1 MNNQQTGM
9 AAPAHARYRYPK
21 KPYHLPYQIKYLKL
35 AIRIFNSDIHDIL
48 LSRPEK
54 TMAINDLSK
63 ELTNSEKR
71 GPSGDCHNNR
81 TVSLARRMQK
91 GDKAVVKWQVCSAI
105 LRFQMNLPETWL
117 DHPTFRQCY
126 AGASYLINCITS
138 VNTYSKEGL
147 QRAMYSAQSAG
158 PQHNDNSRSGND
170 DARTGPQPSLG
181 KTIEPRQAVQ
191 DDSRKR
197 KAPETSSWSAE
208 SSGCTAS
215 GRQTFVTHGPG
226 QKKRR
231 TDKNESAATLQGHIE
246 VIEIKSED
254 EDVKPAIKRP
264 RQLARSHGE
273 ESRNAVGSIV
283 NGRTNAVEAQHEV
296 ERQITTETNAANM
309 QKTITELRRMM
320 QFLPNVAASESKTF
334 RKGILSTY
342 ITKIQSHGWND
353 LVRWADQLVV
363 VEGRDF
369 RQFVAEELWETLAE
383 RVNDLSA

>member
-21 KPYHLPYQIKYLKL
+21 KPYHLPYQVKYLKL

-48 LSRPEK
+48 LSRQEK
-54 TMAINDLSK
+54 TMVIDDLSK

-81 TVSLARRMQK
+81 TVSLARRMEK
-91 GDKAVVKWQVCSAI
+91 GDKAVVKWQLCSAI

-126 AGASYLINCITS
+126 AGASYLINCITG
-138 VNTYSKEGL
+138 VNTYSQEGL
-147 QRAMYSAQSAG
+147 QRAMYGAQSAG
-158 PQHNDNSRSGND
+158 PQNNDNSRSGND

-181 KTIEPRQAVQ
+181 KTVGPRQAVQ

-197 KAPETSSWSAE
+197 KAPETSSWFAE

-215 GRQTFVTHGPG
+215 GRQIFVTHGPG

-231 TDKNESAATLQGHIE
+231 TEKNESAATLQGHSE

-254 EDVKPAIKRP
+254 EEVKPAIKRP
-264 RQLARSHGE
+264 RQHAGSNVDE
-273 ESRNAVGSIV
+273 NRNAVGSIV
-283 NGRTNAVEAQHEV
+283 SSQTNAAEAQHEV
-296 ERQITTETNAANM
+296 ERQITTETNAVNM
-309 QKTITELRRMM
+309 QKTITELRKMM
-320 QFLPNVAASESKTF
+320 QFLPNIAASESKTF
-334 RKGILSTY
+334 RRGILSPF
-342 ITKIQSHGWND
+342 ITKLQSHGWDD
-353 LVRWADQLVV
+353 LVKWAGQLVV
-363 VEGRDF
+363 AKGRDF
-369 RQFVAEELWETLAE
+369 RQFVAEKLRETLTE
-383 RVNDLSA
+383 RVNNLSA

>member
-48 LSRPEK
+48 LSRQEK
-54 TMAINDLSK
+54 TMVIDDLSK

-91 GDKAVVKWQVCSAI
+91 GDKAV
-105 LRFQMNLPETWL
+105 MNLPETWL

-126 AGASYLINCITS
+126 AGASYLINCITG
-138 VNTYSKEGL
+138 VNTYSQEEL
-147 QRAMYSAQSAG
+147 QRAMYGAQSAG
-158 PQHNDNSRSGND
+158 SQYNDNSRSGND
-170 DARTGPQPSLG
+170 DAQTGPQPSLG
-181 KTIEPRQAVQ
+181 KTVGPRQAVE

-208 SSGCTAS
+208 SGGCTAS
-215 GRQTFVTHGPG
+215 GRQIFVTHGPG

-231 TDKNESAATLQGHIE
+231 TEKNESAATLQGHIE

-254 EDVKPAIKRP
+254 EEVKPAIKRP
-264 RQLARSHGE
+264 RQHAGPHGE
-273 ESRNAVGSIV
+273 ESRNSVGSMV
-283 NGRTNAVEAQHEV
+283 NSQTNAAEAQHEV
-296 ERQITTETNAANM
+296 ERQISTETNAANM
-309 QKTITELRRMM
+309 QKTITELRKIM
-320 QFLPNVAASESKTF
+320 QFLPNIAASESKTF
-334 RKGILSTY
+334 RKGILSSF

-353 LVRWADQLVV
+353 LVRWADHLVV
-363 VEGRDF
+363 AKGRDF
-369 RQFVAEELWETLAE
+369 RQFVAEKLRETLAE
-383 RVNDLSA
+383 RVNDLGA

>member
-48 LSRPEK
+48 LSRQEK
-54 TMAINDLSK
+54 TMVIDDLSK

-91 GDKAVVKWQVCSAI
+91 GDRAVVKWQVCSAI
-105 LRFQMNLPETWL
+105 LRFQMSLPETWL

-126 AGASYLINCITS
+126 AGASYLINCITG
-138 VNTYSKEGL
+138 VNTYSQEGL
-147 QRAMYSAQSAG
+147 QRAIYGAQSAG
-158 PQHNDNSRSGND
+158 PQHNDNSRNEDD
-170 DARTGPQPSLG
+170 DARTGSRPSLG
-181 KTIEPRQAVQ
+181 KAIGPRQAVQ

-197 KAPETSSWSAE
+197 KAPETSSWSAK

-215 GRQTFVTHGPG
+215 GRQTFVTHGPR

-231 TDKNESAATLQGHIE
+231 AERDASTATLQGHVE
-246 VIEIKSED
+246 VIEINSED

-264 RQLARSHGE
+264 REDAHHGRQE
-273 ESRNAVGSIV
+273 NTDPDV
-283 NGRTNAVEAQHEV
+283 NNEIGQINTAEAQQDI
-296 ERQITTETNAANM
+296 ERQVVTETNAAEV
-309 QKTITELRRMM
+309 QKTITELRRTMH
-320 QFLPNVAASESKTF
+320 FLPNIAISKNKIF
-334 RKGILSTY
+334 RKDILHSFIAT
-342 ITKIQSHGWND
+342 IQSKGWND
-353 LVRWADQLVV
+353 LVQCASELVIAEGADYREFL
-363 VEGRDF
+363 
-369 RQFVAEELWETLAE
+369 AEELREKLTE
-383 RVNDLSA
+383 RVNKLNA

>member
-21 KPYHLPYQIKYLKL
+21 KPYHLPYQIKYLNV

-48 LSRPEK
+48 LSRQEK
-54 TMAINDLSK
+54 TMVIDDLSK

-91 GDKAVVKWQVCSAI
+91 GDRAVVKWQVCSAI

-126 AGASYLINCITS
+126 AGASYLINCITG
-138 VNTYSKEGL
+138 VNIYSQEGL
-147 QRAMYSAQSAG
+147 QRAMYGARSVG

-181 KTIEPRQAVQ
+181 KTVGPRQAVQ

-197 KAPETSSWSAE
+197 KAPKTSSWPAE

-215 GRQTFVTHGPG
+215 GRQIFVTHGPG

-231 TDKNESAATLQGHIE
+231 TEKNESAATLQGHIE

-254 EDVKPAIKRP
+254 EEVKPAIKQP
-264 RQLARSHGE
+264 RQHAGSHGE
-273 ESRNAVGSIV
+273 VSRNAVGSIV
-283 NGRTNAVEAQHEV
+283 NSQTNAAEAQHEV

-309 QKTITELRRMM
+309 QKTITELRKMM
-320 QFLPNVAASESKTF
+320 QFLPNIAASESKTF
-334 RKGILSTY
+334 RKGILSPF
-342 ITKIQSHGWND
+342 ITKLQSHGWDD
-353 LVRWADQLVV
+353 LVKWAGQLVV
-363 VEGRDF
+363 AKGRDF
-369 RQFVAEELWETLAE
+369 RQFVAENLRETLTE
-383 RVNDLSA
+383 RVNNLNA

>member
-1 MNNQQTGM
+1 MNIQQTGI
-9 AAPAHARYRYPK
+9 AAPANARYRYLK

-48 LSRPEK
+48 LSRQEK
-54 TMAINDLSK
+54 TMVIDDLSK

-105 LRFQMNLPETWL
+105 VRFQMNLPETWL

-126 AGASYLINCITS
+126 AGASYLINCITG
-138 VNTYSKEGL
+138 VNTYSQEGL
-147 QRAMYSAQSAG
+147 QRAMYGAQSAG

-181 KTIEPRQAVQ
+181 KTVGPRQAVE

-197 KAPETSSWSAE
+197 KAPETSSCSAE
-208 SSGCTAS
+208 SG
-215 GRQTFVTHGPG
+215 GWK
-226 QKKRR
+226 KKRR
-231 TDKNESAATLQGHIE
+231 TEKNESAATLQGHSE

-254 EDVKPAIKRP
+254 EDVKPAIKQP
-264 RQLARSHGE
+264 RQHAGSNVD
-273 ESRNAVGSIV
+273 ESRNAIGSMA
-283 NGRTNAVEAQHEV
+283 NSQTNAAEAQHEV

-309 QKTITELRRMM
+309 QKTITELRKMM
-320 QFLPNVAASESKTF
+320 QFLPNIAASESKTF
-334 RKGILSTY
+334 RKGILSPF
-342 ITKIQSHGWND
+342 ITKLQSHGWDD
-353 LVRWADQLVV
+353 LVKWAGQLVV
-363 VEGRDF
+363 AKGRGF
-369 RQFVAEELWETLAE
+369 RQFVAEKLRETLTE
-383 RVNDLSA
+383 RVNNLSV

>member
-1 MNNQQTGM
+1 MNNQQTSM
-9 AAPAHARYRYPK
+9 TAPAHARYRYPK
-21 KPYHLPYQIKYLKL
+21 KPYHLPYQIKYLNL
-35 AIRIFNSDIHDIL
+35 AIRIFNTDVHDIL
-48 LSRPEK
+48 LSRSEK
-54 TMAINDLSK
+54 TIVIEDLSK

-71 GPSGDCHNNR
+71 GLSGDCHNNR
-81 TVSLARRMQK
+81 TVSLARQMQR

-126 AGASYLINCITS
+126 AGASYLINCITG
-138 VNTYSKEGL
+138 VNTYSQEGL
-147 QRAMYSAQSAG
+147 QRAMYGAQSAG
-158 PQHNDNSRSGND
+158 PQHNDNSRSGDD

-181 KTIEPRQAVQ
+181 KAIEPRQAVQ

-197 KAPETSSWSAE
+197 KALETSSWSAE
-208 SSGCTAS
+208 SSVSTAS
-215 GRQTFVTHGPG
+215 GRQTFVTHGPR

-231 TDKNESAATLQGHIE
+231 TEKNESAATLEGHIE

-264 RQLARSHGE
+264 RQHAGSDGE

-283 NGRTNAVEAQHEV
+283 SSQTNAAEAQHEV

-309 QKTITELRRMM
+309 QKTITELRKMM
-320 QFLPNVAASESKTF
+320 QFLPQIAGSESKTF
-334 RKGILSTY
+334 RKGILSPF

-363 VEGRDF
+363 AKGRDF
-369 RQFVAEELWETLAE
+369 RQFVAEELRDTLAE